1 MKIKTA
7 LILCA
12 GFGKRVQPITD
23 NLPKPLIVYKDETLL
38 ENTINFLIKIKIKK
52 IKINV
57 FYLKEKII
65 DFINSKN
72 FPINIEIV
80 DDGDTIWDDSYIKSI
95 LEMEKIY
102 FEKKIK
108 NILLIVNN
116 LTCFDK
122 RFNGDFEVKNNILL
136 KEKINNFKYT
146 GCQIFNKELIS
157 HKQLN
162 YFPISEIWDELLRE
176 SKLYGYE
183 YKGEFKHLTDFEIY
197 EKLFIQK
204 TKRSFALSL
213 SKYFAF
219 LIFPFSDTINRGLPV
234 GISKLEIFSLSKL
247 NIYLHNDLIEFP

>member
-23 NLPKPLIVYKDETLL
+23 SLPKPLIVYKNKTLL
-38 ENTINFLIKIKIKK
+38 ENTINFLIKIKIEK

-65 DFINSKN
+65 DFINTKN

-80 DDGDTIWDDSYIKSI
+80 DDGETILGTGGGTLSLIKKSNENDVLVINPDTIWDDSYINSI
-95 LEMEKIY
+95 DKMEKIY
-102 FEKKIK
+102 FERKIK

-116 LTCFDK
+116 STCFDK
-122 RFNGDFEVKNNILL
+122 RFNGDFEIKNNVLL

-146 GCQIFNKELIS
+146 GCQIFNKELIL
-157 HKQLN
+157 HKKLN
-162 YFPISEIWDELLRE
+162 YFPISEIWDALLRE

-197 EKLFIQK
+197 EKLFI
-204 TKRSFALSL
+204 
-213 SKYFAF
+213 
-219 LIFPFSDTINRGLPV
+219 
-234 GISKLEIFSLSKL
+234 
-247 NIYLHNDLIEFP
+247 

>member
-23 NLPKPLIVYKDETLL
+23 NLPKPLIIYKNEALL
-38 ENTINFLIKIKIKK
+38 ENTINFLLKVNIEK

-65 DFINSKN
+65 DFIKNKN
-72 FPINIEIV
+72 FPVQIETV
-80 DDGDTIWDDSYIKSI
+80 DDGETILGTGGGTLNLINKSNEDDVLVINPDTIWDDSYIESI
-95 LEMEKIY
+95 NSMEKIY
-102 FEKKIK
+102 FEQQMK

-116 LTCFDK
+116 ATCFDK
-122 RFNGDFEVKNNILL
+122 RFNGDFEINNNILL

-157 HKQLN
+157 HRKIN
-162 YFPISEIWDELLRE
+162 YFPISEIWDSLLRE

-183 YKGEFKHLTDFEIY
+183 HKGEFKHLTDFEIY
-197 EKLFIQK
+197 QKLFI
-204 TKRSFALSL
+204 
-213 SKYFAF
+213 
-219 LIFPFSDTINRGLPV
+219 
-234 GISKLEIFSLSKL
+234 
-247 NIYLHNDLIEFP
+247 